1 MLTSKDSLEI
11 QRHIYEN
18 ERMEKDIPCKQAPKE
33 STASRR
39 KETIKIRAK
48 ISEKENRNTIEKNQ

>member
-1 MLTSKDSLEI
+1 MFHLKK
-11 QRHIYEN
+11 Q
-18 ERMEKDIPCKQAPKE
+18 EKEEQTKPK
-33 STASRR
+33 TSRR